1 MKVLLITSD
10 LEDYLQDSVI
20 HGFKELLGQDAW
32 EYPLKP
38 MLYDDF
44 TDKSSIRGNGFSLYG
59 TLDKNLKPDYT
70 GNVTDVIENKNF
82 ETIIFTSIHRQYGLF
97 YQLLPLLKKLA
108 LQVVVLDGED
118 TDMLF
123 PFLNV
128 HFKKPLLWF
137 SLKPH
142 KHFTYLKRELS
153 GNTIQS
159 YHYRLLPS
167 FIVNRLPL
175 HKNIHPISFSIP
187 AGKIVDHI
195 PPKSK
200 TFSAHIVD
208 EEVARQVN
216 GGKTGYTFNTEE
228 DYYTDLQSS
237 RFGITAKRGGWDCLR
252 HYEMAAN
259 GTVLCF
265 KELEKK
271 PVWSAPHGLVP
282 GYNCLSYINYDDLM
296 FKVNN
301 LTEENYTSI
310 LHNSIN
316 WIKGNSTIQIARG
329 IVQKFLTKDL

>member
-20 HGFKELLGQDAW
+20 HGFKEMLGQDAW
-32 EYPLKP
+32 EYPVKP
-38 MLYDDF
+38 MLYNDF
-44 TDKSSIRGNGFSLYG
+44 ISKSTIRGNGFTLYG
-59 TLDKNLKPDYT
+59 TLDKSLKPANTKDIREVLEK
-70 GNVTDVIENKNF
+70 GDFDAV
-82 ETIIFTSIHRQYGLF
+82 IFTSIHRQYGLF

-108 LQVVVLDGED
+108 LQVLILDGED

-128 HFKKPLLWF
+128 HFKKPFLWF
-137 SLKPH
+137 SVKPH

-159 YHYRLLPS
+159 YHYRLLPQ
-167 FIVNRLPL
+167 FVAKRLPL

-216 GGKTGYTFNTEE
+216 GGKTGYSFNTEE
-228 DYYTDLQSS
+228 DYYADLQRS

-282 GYNCLSYINYDDLM
+282 GYNCLSYSNYQDLM
-296 FKVNN
+296 GKIND
-301 LTEENYTSI
+301 LTEENYTRI
-310 LHNSIN
+310 LHNSIS
-316 WIKGNSTIQIARG
+316 WIRMNSTIQMARG
-329 IVQKFLTKDL
+329 IVQRFLTKGL